1 MATKKRQL
9 ELMGQV
15 PLFSECSKKEL
26 DLIAQ
31 VGRTVERSEGDV
43 IVAEG
48 ASGVGFH
55 LIIEGSAV
63 VTRGGRKINELGAG
77 DYFGEVSL
85 IDEGPRSATVTATS
99 SIKMVVLTPWEFR
112 PLLKSHPSIS
122 FKLLV
127 HMTSLYR
134 EAASATELL

>member
-1 MATKKRQL
+1 MATKKAQL

-26 DLIAQ
+26 DLISG
-31 VGRTVERSEGDV
+31 VGRVVERSDGDV

-48 ASGVGFH
+48 ASGIGFH
-55 LIIEGSAV
+55 LIVEGSAV
-63 VTRGGRKINELGAG
+63 VTRGGKKVNELEHG

-99 SIKMVVLTPWEFR
+99 PIKMVVLTPWEFR

-122 FKLLV
+122 YKLLV
-127 HMTSLYR
+127 HMTALYR
-134 EAASATELL
+134 EAASDTTLV